1 MIKVSYKELQIQ
13 MMMRNSEQLHENV
26 QVFYNFCQMVRGWI
40 SWMAQHTVSRTQN
53 KFTMNTKEWHWVR
66 PGPDINFMVLTLVLE

>member
-26 QVFYNFCQMVRGWI
+26 QVFYN